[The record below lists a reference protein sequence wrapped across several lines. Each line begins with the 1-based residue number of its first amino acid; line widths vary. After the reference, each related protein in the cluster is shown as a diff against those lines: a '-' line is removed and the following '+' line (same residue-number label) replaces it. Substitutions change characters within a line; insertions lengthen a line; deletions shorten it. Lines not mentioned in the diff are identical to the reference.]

1 MWVGVWLDSYMWCSS
16 GIIFSDMS
24 EQFKGCWNV
33 GLISWCW
40 TAAVPV
46 TEVQEWTCMVKIHFM
61 ANVQENLHSWA
72 VRLGSRGLVI
82 FELKREKGD
91 KLFKRFEEVESL
103 CFNAENLERFLI
115 TYLNRERKSHVRV
128 FKSIINAKL
137 YWGLEL
143 KNKRNSL
150 KKTQQQQ
157 KPQTEQTTTKKSK
170 SSLWWLVLCGGVVW
184 NVELQTGRMLRML

>member
-1 MWVGVWLDSYMWCSS
+1 MLDSSRACHRGARMNLYDKNPFY
-16 GIIFSDMS
+16 G
-24 EQFKGCWNV
+24 K
-33 GLISWCW
+33 
-40 TAAVPV
+40 
-46 TEVQEWTCMVKIHFM
+46 
-61 ANVQENLHSWA
+61 NLHSWA

-115 TYLNRERKSHVRV
+115 TCLNRERKSHVRV

-150 KKTQQQQ
+150 KKKQQQN
-157 KPQTEQTTTKKSK
+157 PQTEQTTTKKSK
-170 SSLWWLVLCGGVVW
+170 SSLWWLVLCGGVW
-184 NVELQTGRMLRML
+184 NVEFQTGWMLRML